1 MNTPEPSIPPVS
13 QPPRGP
19 VRPGYEGLPY
29 GVPYYHGGDE
39 PAGWLG
45 SLDPLRV
52 LRILRK
58 RWRTLGLAVL
68 AALLLAGLYLAK
80 ATRVYE
86 SGALVELS
94 TRRPRILAQQ
104 AAVIEDPAAGQQSE
118 TTLNTQ
124 LEKFKSRAI
133 LPAVLA
139 CYRAKSPDDDRPE
152 DALSRWLAQGVDFK
166 LIRRTRLVAVT
177 FRDRD
182 PARAAHACAAF
193 AEGAEAQARAENRA
207 ASDAAVAWLEAQV
220 KTQRLELEKADQAL
234 SEARQMHQLDA
245 LEAERKT
252 IQQALLQFNEALVE
266 VESLLAKEQEVL
278 NALEASDLKP
288 EHAGRLPAGL
298 PRAAEIQEAL
308 NRWMTAVT
316 ERESL
321 LSKYT
326 PEHPEVIARDETIA
340 LYRGEVETALQRA
353 RATTASNL
361 SLFRQQAD
369 SLRRSKEAQ
378 SRRAAELERDI
389 LDRESKLA
397 SLQRGRNAADL
408 SYQGV
413 LNRIQEARLSADENT
428 ASVKL
433 VEEARQPEKPV
444 SPKALRVLAL
454 ALLMGLLGG
463 VGVVL
468 ISEALEDYVEG
479 AQDVETG
486 AGLKVLAVIPHVDS
500 KSRREIATASL
511 LQRFSELAE
520 AFAGLRSVLD
530 SQAYKSQS
538 KVILVASSLPAEG
551 KTTTCCN
558 LATACARNGQ
568 RTLLL
573 DFDLRRPRIAGI
585 YPMPPGARGLLDYLG
600 GSSPAMA
607 ELAYATDCPNL
618 SVIASRPVTESSP
631 AELMGGTKVESLITW
646 ARASYDRVILDGPP
660 LGLVSDSLVLAGLS
674 DCVLVVARPSISRK
688 RAVRHTVQR
697 FRDVGVGAIAAVM
710 NDVAASNSHYRDY
723 GPYHLYRQQAQAYFE
738 PADGGKDGG

>member
-1 MNTPEPSIPPVS
+1 MNTPEPSIPPAS
-13 QPPRGP
+13 PLPRGL

-45 SLDPLRV
+45 SLDSLRV

-133 LPAVLA
+133 LPAVLV

-234 SEARQMHQLDA
+234 SEARQLHQLDA

-278 NALEASDLKP
+278 NALEAS
-288 EHAGRLPAGL
+288 
-298 PRAAEIQEAL
+298 
-308 NRWMTAVT
+308 
-316 ERESL
+316 
-321 LSKYT
+321 
-326 PEHPEVIARDETIA
+326 
-340 LYRGEVETALQRA
+340 
-353 RATTASNL
+353 NL
-361 SLFRQQAD
+361 ALFRQQAD

-397 SLQRGRNAADL
+397 SLQCGRNAADL

-454 ALLMGLLGG
+454 ALLMGLL
-463 VGVVL
+463 
-468 ISEALEDYVEG
+468 
-479 AQDVETG
+479 
-486 AGLKVLAVIPHVDS
+486 
-500 KSRREIATASL
+500 
-511 LQRFSELAE
+511 AE

-568 RTLLL
+568 RTLPL

-618 SVIASRPVTESSP
+618 SIIASRPVTESSP
-631 AELMGGTKVESLITW
+631 AELMGGTKVEALIAW

-697 FRDVGVGAIAAVM
+697 FRDVGVGAIAAVL

-738 PADGGKDGG
+738 PVDAGKDGG